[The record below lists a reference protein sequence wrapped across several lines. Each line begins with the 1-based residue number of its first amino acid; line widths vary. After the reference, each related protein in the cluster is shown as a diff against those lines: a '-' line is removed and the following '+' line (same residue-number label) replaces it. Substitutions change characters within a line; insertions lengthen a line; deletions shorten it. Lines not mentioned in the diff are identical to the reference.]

1 MADVIVLIC
10 VLVTAAFVIWSV
22 FAILT
27 AFEKNPLV
35 GKILK
40 KNIKAILSWR
50 PKKKNPLK
58 RKSFTEYPLV
68 MVDGMVFEILE
79 ATRQRGRIWRIKI
92 NMFNITEE
100 TRKIKLLET
109 IYAWQ
114 GKEDFVLT
122 SDTDYTVKAATG
134 LVSTSQMI
142 LWSIKKPEQFIIT
155 YLNNGKPASV
165 FINLTQEMNAVKRMK
180 EQSLVNKKEMEALKK
195 SSQNVVL
202 NKDSEDEKIT
212 VSNETTVQEKDTI
225 EDVADNA
232 SKMNDEIDE
241 VITEEEKD
249 VEGSDTAAID
259 GKHKEGLQKQH
270 PDKEEE

>member
-10 VLVTAAFVIWSV
+10 VLVTAAFVIWSTL
-22 FAILT
+22 AILT

-35 GKILK
+35 GKMLV
-40 KNIKAILSWR
+40 KNIKAIMSWR
-50 PKKKNPLK
+50 PKKKDPLK

-68 MVDGMVFEILE
+68 MVDGMVFEVLE
-79 ATRQRGRIWRIKI
+79 ATRQRGRMWQIKI
-92 NMFNITEE
+92 NMFNVTEE

-109 IYAWQ
+109 IFAWK
-114 GKEDFVLT
+114 GKENFVLT
-122 SDTDYTVKAATG
+122 SDADYTVKAATG

-195 SSQNVVL
+195 TSQNVVL
-202 NKDSEDEKIT
+202 DKDSEDEKIT
-212 VSNETTVQEKDTI
+212 VSNETVVQEKDMV

-241 VITEEEKD
+241 VIAEEEKD
-249 VEGSDTAAID
+249 VEGSDTAIID
-259 GKHKEGLQKQH
+259 GKPKENLRKQH
-270 PDKEEE
+270 PNKEEE

>member
-1 MADVIVLIC
+1 MADVIILIC

-35 GKILK
+35 GKMLV

-50 PKKKNPLK
+50 PKKNNPLK

-79 ATRQRGRIWRIKI
+79 ATRQRGRIWQIKI
-92 NMFNITEE
+92 NMFNVTEE

-109 IYAWQ
+109 IFAWK

-202 NKDSEDEKIT
+202 DKDSEDEKIT
-212 VSNETTVQEKDTI
+212 VSNETVVQEKDMV
-225 EDVADNA
+225 EDVTDNA

-249 VEGSDTAAID
+249 IEGSDTAIID
-259 GKHKEGLQKQH
+259 GKHKESLRKQH